1 MKVYFKNIDEFLN
14 PNQIKSTKEF
24 LKFLQNELQLK
35 DDVYITF
42 TGDRDIK
49 MTTGVRMPGSKI
61 FALAKNR
68 LLVDIF
74 RTVAHEWVHEFQYQ
88 KLGVKD
94 GEKIQ
99 DIGGPEENM
108 ANTLSGI
115 FVKKF
120 AKDNPHYSTELY
132 EGNS

>member
-1 MKVYFKNIDEFLN
+1 MKVYFKHINKFLD
-14 PNQIKSTKEF
+14 PKQIKGMKEF
-24 LKFLQNELQLK
+24 IKFLQNELQLN
-35 DDVYITF
+35 DDVYLTF
-42 TGDRDIK
+42 TGNRDIK

-88 KLGVKD
+88 KLGLKD
-94 GEKIQ
+94 DVKIQ

>member
-1 MKVYFKNIDEFLN
+1 
-14 PNQIKSTKEF
+14 
-24 LKFLQNELQLK
+24 
-35 DDVYITF
+35 
-42 TGDRDIK
+42 

>member
-1 MKVYFKNIDEFLN
+1 MKVYFKHINKFLD
-14 PNQIKSTKEF
+14 PKQIKGMKEF
-24 LKFLQNELQLK
+24 IKFLQNELQLN
-35 DDVYITF
+35 DDVYLTF
-42 TGDRDIK
+42 TGNRDIN

-88 KLGVKD
+88 KLGLKD
-94 GEKIQ
+94 DVKIQ

>member
-1 MKVYFKNIDEFLN
+1 MKVYFKHINKFLD
-14 PNQIKSTKEF
+14 PKQIKGMKEF
-24 LKFLQNELQLK
+24 IKFLQNELQLN
-35 DDVYITF
+35 DDVYLTF
-42 TGDRDIK
+42 TGNKDIK

-88 KLGVKD
+88 KLGLKD
-94 GEKIQ
+94 DVKIQ